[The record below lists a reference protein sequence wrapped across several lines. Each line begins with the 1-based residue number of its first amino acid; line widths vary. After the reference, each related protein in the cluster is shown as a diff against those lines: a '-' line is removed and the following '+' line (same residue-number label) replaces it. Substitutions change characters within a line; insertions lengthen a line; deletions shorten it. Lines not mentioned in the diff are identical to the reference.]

1 MSFALQQ
8 ICRRILLVV
17 TASASLSVAL
27 QAQTNNGRIS
37 GTVVDISGAL
47 TPGVTVTVRNEM
59 TRLTRVGATNGSGFY
74 VVTNL
79 PVGDYSVTA
88 ERQGFKKATKTGY
101 KLVADGRLTV
111 SFRLEPGLVSES
123 VEVIAAPGETINSTS
138 GEVARVIDGAQAQEL
153 ALNGRNYM
161 QLAALIPGAPLLS
174 DDQLALMVDLSGRQ
188 PINGQRGNAN
198 SLSIDGGSNLDSGD
212 NGAQNNNVGIDFI
225 KEVNIKTSN
234 FSAEYGR
241 QSGAAINVVTRS
253 GGNQIH
259 GSLYQYLRNDIFD
272 ANNSLNKARGVRL
285 AALRY
290 NDFGFSF
297 GGPVVKDRFFF
308 FGGMEWKLIRRFSN
322 RDLIIPSELE
332 RRGDFSVRRSGPD
345 GIAGTTDDD
354 VLRDPASALPCT
366 APVITGAVIT
376 RPADRRGCFPNNTIP
391 ANRVTADGRAFI
403 AIFDAMQQ
411 KAAAYNDSLL
421 RSNNTLFQ
429 EPNPFDFRQEM
440 FRLDYRFN
448 PEHSLS
454 GRFLHDE
461 NDVIDPYGTFINS
474 SLPTTPTRRH
484 RPGYGVQVSHTW
496 RMAPV
501 FVNEAT
507 INASWNEQR
516 VPPIGESWKRET
528 YGFAFQ
534 QIFAGGGR
542 YEESIPIVEISG
554 FSSFRGA
561 SGSPV
566 SPVTDIAVSD
576 NLTRV
581 GGAHTVKTGLLVVR
595 NRKDQN
601 GRPEYA
607 GRLNFNASGN
617 PNTTSSAFADAL
629 LGNFRTYSEA
639 DADPVGFFRFSQIE
653 AFVSDNWKVS
663 RRLNLEAGLRYQ
675 YGQPTYTQAN
685 NIVNFDPAL
694 YDPKLAVTVLGNGTI
709 DPSKGGARFN
719 GLARA
724 GDGVPASE
732 LGRAP
737 NGRSQEVLSAPAGA
751 PRGLYRAQHLVA
763 PRFSFAF
770 APSND
775 NRTAIR
781 GGFGLFYDRPEG
793 NLIIPAVNIPP
804 FVRSAQYENGNL
816 ASIAS
821 ARASA
826 PAPFSR
832 IETIDP
838 KLALPYTMN
847 FSLGVQREL
856 PWGVF
861 GEVAY
866 VGNLGRRLLR
876 QPDINQPSFDAM
888 RANAAAPSSQR
899 VSVNALRPYKG
910 FSEIRMYLSDTNSN
924 YNSLQIYATRRKGDL
939 TMTVSYTFS
948 KALADASNNSDNLED
963 PFDRSFNYGP
973 TSFDVRHI
981 FVTTWTWRSPFFRKT
996 RGFPNHFLGGW
1007 EVSGITRR
1015 QTGRYFTPAGNT
1027 SIGSRRADYVG
1038 GKTELP
1044 RGERDIAWWFNTEA
1058 FNPAPD
1064 DRRGTAG
1071 VGMIE
1076 GPGRYSWDL
1085 ALRKKL
1091 SVTEKVNVQLQADFF
1106 NAFNQ
1111 VQLGSGGGGGLEVNI
1126 SSNNRGSLSAVAPGR
1141 NIQFG
1146 LRLTF

>member
-1 MSFALQQ
+1 MPFALQQ
-8 ICRRILLVV
+8 TCQRTLLVV
-17 TASASLSVAL
+17 IASASLSTTL

-37 GTVVDISGAL
+37 GTVVDVSGAL

-59 TRLTRVGATNGSGFY
+59 TRLTRGATTNGRGFY

-88 ERQGFKKATKTGY
+88 ERQGFKKAAKTGY

-111 SFRLEPGLVSES
+111 SFRLEPGLITES
-123 VEVIAAPGETINSTS
+123 VKVIAAPGETINSTS
-138 GEVARVIDGAQAQEL
+138 GEVARVIDGAQTQEL

-161 QLAALIPGAPLLS
+161 QLATLIPGAPLLS
-174 DDQLALMVDLSGRQ
+174 DDQLGLMVDLSARQ
-188 PINGQRGNAN
+188 SINGQRSNAN

-225 KEVNIKTSN
+225 KEVNIRTSN

-241 QSGAAINVVTRS
+241 HSGAAINVVTRS

-259 GSLYQYLRNDIFD
+259 GGLYQYLRNDIFD
-272 ANNSLNKARGVRL
+272 ANNSLNNARGIGR

-290 NDFGFSF
+290 NDFGFSL
-297 GGPVVKDRFFF
+297 GGPVIKDRFFF

-345 GIAGTTDDD
+345 GIAGTADDD
-354 VLRDPASALPCT
+354 VLRDPASALPCA
-366 APVITGAVIT
+366 APVITGGAIAQ
-376 RPADRRGCFPNNTIP
+376 PADRRGCFPNNAIP
-391 ANRVTADGRAFI
+391 ANRITADGRAFI
-403 AIFDAMQQ
+403 ALFDAMQR
-411 KAAAYNDSLL
+411 KAAAYDDRVL
-421 RSNNTLFQ
+421 RGNNALFQ
-429 EPNPFDFRQEM
+429 EPNPFDFRQEII
-440 FRLDYRFN
+440 RLDYRVN
-448 PEHSLS
+448 SRHGLS
-454 GRFLHDE
+454 GRFLHDD
-461 NDVIDPYGTFINS
+461 NNVIDPYGAFINS
-474 SLPTTPTRRH
+474 SLPVTPTRRH

-496 RMAPV
+496 LLAPAL
-501 FVNEAT
+501 VNETA

-528 YGFAFQ
+528 YGFAFE

-542 YEESIPIVEISG
+542 YEESVPIVEISG
-554 FSSFRGA
+554 FSDFRGA
-561 SGSPV
+561 AGSLN
-566 SPVTDIAVSD
+566 SPATDIAVSD
-576 NLTRV
+576 NLTRT
-581 GGAHTVKTGLLVVR
+581 GGAHTVKIGLLVVR
-595 NRKDQN
+595 NRKDEN
-601 GRPEYA
+601 GRPPYA
-607 GRLNFNASGN
+607 GRMKFNASGN
-617 PNTTSSAFADAL
+617 PNSTSNAFADAL

-639 DADPVGFFRFSQIE
+639 DADPVAFFRFSQIE
-653 AFVSDNWKVS
+653 AFVSDNW
-663 RRLNLEAGLRYQ
+663 RFNRGLNLEIGLRYQ
-675 YGQPTYTQAN
+675 YSQPTYAQAN

-694 YDPKLAVTVLGNGTI
+694 YDPKLAVTVLANGTI
-709 DPSKGGARFN
+709 DPGKGGNRFN
-719 GLARA
+719 GLTRA

-737 NGRSQEVLSAPAGA
+737 NGRSQEVLSVPAGA
-751 PRGLYRAQHLVA
+751 PRGLYRGQHLLA

-770 APSND
+770 APFNN

-793 NLIIPAVNIPP
+793 NLIIPTVNTPP

-821 ARASA
+821 ARAAA

-832 IETIDP
+832 IWTIDP
-838 KLALPYTMN
+838 KLVLPYTMN

-861 GEVAY
+861 GEAAY

-876 QPDINQPSFDAM
+876 QPDINQPSFESLQ
-888 RANAAAPSSQR
+888 ANADAPSSQR

-910 FSEIRMYLSDTNSN
+910 FSEIRMYLGDTNSN
-924 YNSLQIYATRRKGDL
+924 YNALQIYATRRKGDL
-939 TMTVSYTFS
+939 TMTASYTFS
-948 KALADASNNSDNLED
+948 KALADASDNSDNLED
-963 PFDRSFNYGP
+963 PFNRSFNYGP
-973 TSFDVRHI
+973 ASFDVRHI
-981 FVTTWTWRSPFFRKT
+981 FVTTWSWRLPFFRKT
-996 RGFPNHFLGGW
+996 RGFHNHILGGW
-1007 EVSGITRR
+1007 EVSGIARR
-1015 QTGRYFTPAGNT
+1015 QTGLYFTPEGDT
-1027 SIGSRRADYVG
+1027 SIGSRRADYAG
-1038 GKTELP
+1038 GKIELP
-1044 RGERDIAWWFNTEA
+1044 GDERGIARWFNTEA
-1058 FNPAPD
+1058 FRPAPD
-1064 DRRGTAG
+1064 DRPGTAG

-1085 ALRKKL
+1085 SLRKKL
-1091 SVTEKVNVQLQADFF
+1091 SVTEKINLQLQADFF

-1111 VQLGSGGGGGLEVNI
+1111 AQLGSGGGGGLEVNI
-1126 SSNNRGSLSAVAPGR
+1126 SSNDRGSLSEVAPGR

-1146 LRLTF
+1146 IKLTF